1 MDARIANCENAI
13 AVANTSIN
21 EETKSSAGDKYETS
35 REMMTQEIKNNST
48 QLAEAIRQKQLLL
61 LIHPDKKSTTVQPGS
76 VVYTNQ
82 ANFFVAISAGT
93 LKVDGRGYFVLS
105 PSSPLGGQLIDKR
118 KGDTVQVNGK
128 AYVIQDV
135 E

>member
-1 MDARIANCENAI
+1 
-13 AVANTSIN
+13 
-21 EETKSSAGDKYETS
+21 
-35 REMMTQEIKNNST
+35 MTQEIKNNST

-76 VVYTNQ
+76 VVITNQ
-82 ANFFVAISAGT
+82 ANFFIAISAGT
-93 LKVDGRGYFVLS
+93 LKVDGQAFFALS

-118 KGDTVQVNGK
+118 KGDTVQVNGT